1 MQWSSHG
8 HSNVGLLV
16 MLTNPSMLQLQGQ
29 SNDITVLL
37 PDSRHTRLI
46 SNSRNEH
53 ICRKEME
60 GRLLFLS

>member
-1 MQWSSHG
+1 
-8 HSNVGLLV
+8 
-16 MLTNPSMLQLQGQ
+16 MLQLQGQ
-29 SNDITVLL
+29 SNDITAPL
-37 PDSRHTRLI
+37 PDARHTRLI